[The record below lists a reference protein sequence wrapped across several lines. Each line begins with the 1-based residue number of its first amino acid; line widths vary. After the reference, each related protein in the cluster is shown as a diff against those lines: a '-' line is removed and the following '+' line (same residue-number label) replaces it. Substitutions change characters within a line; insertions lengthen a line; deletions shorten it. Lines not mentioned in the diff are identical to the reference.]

1 MVKPTLPRRS
11 NDLVEG
17 SVTTP
22 TAPLDR
28 GAGISLWRQIGAVME
43 GAIRQ
48 GQHAPGERLPTEAE
62 LAARFRV
69 NRHTI
74 RRAMEALEAQG
85 IVRVEQGR
93 GSFVAEDVL
102 DYPLGPR
109 TRFSEIIRAQN
120 REPAG
125 QILRLVE
132 IPAEPRIAELLE
144 IRTGRAVIL
153 AERIAMADG
162 RPVAL
167 GAHHFPASRF
177 ARISSLLLENPSITQ
192 ALAACGVPDYRRR
205 ITRITA
211 RMPTAEEAEALQ
223 QSRSRPLL
231 VSEAVNVD
239 PEGRPVDATLTRYA
253 AGRTQLVVES

>member
-1 MVKPTLPRRS
+1 MVKLVLPPWS
-11 NDLVEG
+11 AGLVET
-17 SVTTP
+17 SVTFESP
-22 TAPLDR
+22 PLDR
-28 GAGISLWRQIGAVME
+28 GAGIALWRQIGAAIE
-43 GAIRQ
+43 AAIRE
-48 GQHAPGERLPTEAE
+48 GHHAPGQRLPTEAE
-62 LAARFRV
+62 LAQRFRV

-74 RRAMEALEAQG
+74 RRAMEELESRG

-102 DYPLGPR
+102 DYPLGAR

-125 QILRLVE
+125 RMLRLTE

-144 IRTGRAVIL
+144 IRRGRMVVL

-162 RPVAL
+162 RAVAL
-167 GAHHFPASRF
+167 GSHHFPAHRF
-177 ARISSLLLENPSITQ
+177 PGIIALLRENSSITH

-211 RMPTAEEAEALQ
+211 RMPSAEEAEALQ
-223 QSRSRPLL
+223 QSRSRPVL

-239 PEGRPVDATLTRYA
+239 GAGKPVDATVTRYA
-253 AGRTQLVVES
+253 AGRTQMVVES

>member
-1 MVKPTLPRRS
+1 MVET
-11 NDLVEG
+11 
-17 SVTTP
+17 SVTLDP
-22 TAPLDR
+22 APLDR
-28 GAGISLWRQIGAVME
+28 GAGVSLWRQIGAAIE
-43 GAIRQ
+43 AAIRA
-48 GQHAPGERLPTEAE
+48 GHHAPGERLPTEAE

-74 RRAMEALEAQG
+74 RRAMEELEARG
-85 IVRVEQGR
+85 VVRVEQGR

-125 QILRLVE
+125 RMLRLVE
-132 IPAEPRIAELLE
+132 IPAEPRIAELLD
-144 IRTGRAVIL
+144 IRRGRMVVL

-167 GAHHFPASRF
+167 GAHHFPAARF
-177 ARISSLLLENPSITQ
+177 PRIMTLLRADPSISL

-205 ITRITA
+205 VTRITA
-211 RMPTAEEAEALQ
+211 RMPNAEEAEALQ

-231 VSEAVNVD
+231 VSEAVNID
-239 PEGRPVDATLTRYA
+239 AEGRPVDATLTRYA

>member
-1 MVKPTLPRRS
+1 MVKSKLPPRS
-11 NDLVEG
+11 DDLVEAF
-17 SVTTP
+17 VTNAA
-22 TAPLDR
+22 APLDR
-28 GAGISLWRQIGAVME
+28 GAGISLWRQIGAAME
-43 GAIRQ
+43 SAIRA
-48 GQHAPGERLPTEAE
+48 GQHAPGDRLPTEVE

-74 RRAMEALEAQG
+74 RRAMEELETRG

-125 QILRLVE
+125 RLLRLAE
-132 IPAEPRIAELLE
+132 IPAEARIAELLE
-144 IRTGRAVIL
+144 IRKGRPVIL

-177 ARISSLLLENPSITQ
+177 ARIAGLLREDPSITQ
-192 ALAACGVPDYRRR
+192 ALAACGVPDYQRRV
-205 ITRITA
+205 TRITA

-223 QSRSRPLL
+223 QSRSRPLM

-253 AGRTQLVVES
+253 AGRTQLVVEF

>member
-1 MVKPTLPRRS
+1 MVKPRLPPRS
-11 NDLVEG
+11 EDLVEA
-17 SVTTP
+17 SVTNV

-28 GAGISLWRQIGAVME
+28 RAGISLWRQIGAAME
-43 GAIRQ
+43 GAIRA
-48 GQHAPGERLPTEAE
+48 GQHAPGDRLPTEAE

-74 RRAMEALEAQG
+74 RRAMEELESRG

-125 QILRLVE
+125 RLLRLAE
-132 IPAEPRIAELLE
+132 IPAEARIAELLE
-144 IRTGRAVIL
+144 IRKGRTVIL

-177 ARISSLLLENPSITQ
+177 PGISALLSQDPSITH

>member
-1 MVKPTLPRRS
+1 MTF
-11 NDLVEG
+11 G
-17 SVTTP
+17 SV
-22 TAPLDR
+22 PLDR
-28 GAGISLWRQIGAVME
+28 GAGVALWRQIGAAVE
-43 GAIRQ
+43 ATIRA
-48 GQHAPGERLPTEAE
+48 GHRAPGQRLPTEAE
-62 LAARFRV
+62 LAQNFRV

-74 RRAMEALEAQG
+74 RRAMEELETRG

-125 QILRLVE
+125 RMLRLLE
-132 IPAEPRIAELLE
+132 LPAEPRIAELLE
-144 IRTGRAVIL
+144 IRRGRMVIL

-167 GAHHFPASRF
+167 GSHHFPAARF
-177 ARISSLLLENPSITQ
+177 PAIMDLLRENPSITD

-211 RMPTAEEAEALQ
+211 RMPNSEEAAVLQ
-223 QSRSRPLL
+223 QSRARPLL

-239 PEGRPVDATLTRYA
+239 ADGKPVDATLTRYA
-253 AGRTQLVVES
+253 AGRTQMVVES

>member
-1 MVKPTLPRRS
+1 MVKPKLPPRS
-11 NDLVEG
+11 ADLVET
-17 SVTTP
+17 SVTHASP
-22 TAPLDR
+22 PLDR
-28 GAGISLWRQIGAVME
+28 GAGIALWRQIGAAVE
-43 GAIRQ
+43 AAIKA
-48 GQHAPGERLPTEAE
+48 GEHAPGDRLPTEAD

-74 RRAMEALEAQG
+74 RRAMEELEG
-85 IVRVEQGR
+85 RGMVRVEQGR

-125 QILRLVE
+125 RMLRLVE
-132 IPAEPRIAELLE
+132 IPADARIAELLE
-144 IRTGRAVIL
+144 IRPGRLVIL

-162 RPVAL
+162 RAVAI
-167 GAHHFPASRF
+167 GSHHFPAQRF
-177 ARISSLLLENPSITQ
+177 PRIASMLREDPSITR
-192 ALAACGVPDYRRR
+192 ALAECGIPDYRRR
-205 ITRITA
+205 VTRITA

-239 PEGRPVDATLTRYA
+239 TKGRPVDATLTRYA
-253 AGRTQLVVES
+253 AGRAQLVVES

>member
-1 MVKPTLPRRS
+1 MVKPYLPPRS
-11 NDLVEG
+11 RHLVET
-17 SVTTP
+17 SVTFGD
-22 TAPLDR
+22 AALDR
-28 GAGISLWRQIGAVME
+28 GAGVALWRQIGAAIE
-43 GAIRQ
+43 GRIHAGHHTP
-48 GQHAPGERLPTEAE
+48 GQRLPTEAE
-62 LAARFRV
+62 LAAHFRV

-74 RRAMEALEAQG
+74 RRAMEELEG
-85 IVRVEQGR
+85 RGVVRVEQGR

-125 QILRLVE
+125 RMLRLTE

-144 IRTGRAVIL
+144 IRRGRMVIL

-167 GAHHFPASRF
+167 GSHHFPATRF
-177 ARISSLLLENPSITQ
+177 AGIMGLLRENPSITH

-211 RMPTAEEAEALQ
+211 RMPSAEEAELLQ
-223 QSRSRPLL
+223 QSRSRPVL

-239 PEGRPVDATLTRYA
+239 GAGKPVDATLTRYA
-253 AGRTQLVVES
+253 AGRTQMLVES